1 MRKKNLYVSLI
12 IILLT
17 GSFLSFADAPGKK
30 KQIISVVKQFCKVL
44 ESRDVEVAKQVLM
57 PTGISFSLR
66 HEGETRT
73 LKTSQFRDLINRMP
87 NLKEEYKEVIHDPKV
102 LINDG
107 IAVVWARYE
116 FFRDGKFSH
125 CGVDA
130 FSLMETLQGWKIAA
144 VIYTVEKAD
153 CK

>member
-1 MRKKNLYVSLI
+1 MRKKSQYVSLI

-17 GSFLSFADAPGKK
+17 GISLFSTEAPNKK
-30 KQIISVVKQFCKVL
+30 EQIISVVKQFCKVL
-44 ESRDVEVAKQVLM
+44 ETRDVETAEQVLM

-66 HEGETRT
+66 HEGETKT
-73 LKTSQFRDLINRMP
+73 LKTSQFRDLIDRMP
-87 NLKEEYKEVIHDPKV
+87 NLKEEYKEIIHDPKV
-102 LINDG
+102 LIHDG

-130 FSLMETLQGWKIAA
+130 FSLMETPLGWKIAA
-144 VIYTVEKAD
+144 VIYTVEKVD